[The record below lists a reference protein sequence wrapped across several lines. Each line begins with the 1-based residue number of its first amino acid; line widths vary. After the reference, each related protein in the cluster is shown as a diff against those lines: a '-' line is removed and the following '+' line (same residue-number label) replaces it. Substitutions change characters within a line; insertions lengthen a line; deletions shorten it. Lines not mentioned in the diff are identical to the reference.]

1 MTHTQTSGIERGQHL
16 HVVAGQKTVFVVVV
30 VVLEHG
36 VRIVAGKKDTKHGEN
51 QQTINGKLQ
60 APS

>member
-1 MTHTQTSGIERGQHL
+1 MTHRHPDGIERGQHL

-36 VRIVAGKKDTKHGEN
+36 VRIVTGKKDTKHGEITN
-51 QQTINGKLQ
+51 NK
-60 APS
+60 